1 MRRFLTLLICFS
13 MLFTFVAC
21 NADIPSGE
29 PSGTTSELLDSV
41 ATTAATTA
49 GSGEATNK
57 CDFYAGYARADITPT
72 KFPVYLTGG
81 TSATSVLEKIYG
93 TCVAFSDNETTV
105 LFITLDISNITG
117 EFYNK
122 AVYNINKATGI
133 DKKNIFVSAT
143 HNHSAPHVSQSKSG
157 DYTEEWRT
165 ALNETLVDIS
175 KEAIADL
182 KPTEAYYGKT
192 NTEGLAFVRRYLLA
206 DGTYRSIGLKY
217 SWSSNAK
224 EVAHESEADSE
235 LQVLRFTREG
245 AKDIV
250 MANWQA
256 HAAHAYSN
264 NPRAICGDFIYYFRQ
279 VVEQN
284 DDDVLVAYFQGASG
298 NINLS
303 SYVNNVSGQYPKV
316 GKALGAYCNDLL
328 PKLERLTLDKI
339 KVLKTTIKLGI
350 GNDSDERV
358 QAAIDIREGRDTNN
372 AIRNKYKLEEHE
384 PNAIYTRYLLRRANP
399 SGFYNISLFAIS
411 FGDMSFVSTPCE
423 MFDTNGMEVKTASQ
437 FKSTFVC
444 AYTNGSE
451 GYVPSAAA
459 IPHGGYEVYSC
470 KFEAG
475 SGEKLSSTMTDML
488 KKLYEN

>member
-1 MRRFLTLLICFS
+1 MRRFLTLIICFS

-29 PSGTTSELLDSV
+29 PSGTTSELLDSG
-41 ATTAATTA
+41 ATTAATTDA
-49 GSGEATNK
+49 DEATNK
-57 CDFYAGYARADITPT
+57 CDFYAGYARADISPT
-72 KFPVYLTGG
+72 KFPVYMSGG
-81 TSATSVLEKIYG
+81 TDATKVLEKIYA

-105 LFITLDISNITG
+105 LFITLDVQSIPGTI
-117 EFYNK
+117 YNK
-122 AVYNINKATGI
+122 ALYNINKATGI

-143 HNHSAPHVSQSKSG
+143 HNHSAPHVLQGREG
-157 DYTEEWRT
+157 DATAEWQT
-165 ALNETLVDIS
+165 SLMGKISEIS
-175 KEAIADL
+175 KQAIADL
-182 KPTEAYYGKT
+182 KPTTAYYGKT
-192 NTEGLAFVRRYLLA
+192 NAKGLAFVRRYLLE
-206 DGTYRSIGLKY
+206 DGTYRSIGLRY
-217 SWSSNAK
+217 DWSSKAK

-235 LQVLRFTREG
+235 MQVLRFVRDD

-279 VVEQN
+279 AVESN
-284 DDDVLVAYFQGASG
+284 NDDVLFAYFQGASG
-298 NINLS
+298 NINLH
-303 SYVNNVSGQYPKV
+303 SYVNDVNGQYPKV
-316 GKALGAYCNDLL
+316 GKALANYCNELL
-328 PKLERLTLDKI
+328 PKLERVTLDKI
-339 KVLKTTIKLGI
+339 KVLKTTIKLNI
-350 GNDSDERV
+350 ANDSDERV
-358 QAAIDIREGRDTNN
+358 QAALDILEGRDTNN
-372 AIRNKYKLEEHE
+372 TLRNKYKLEEHE
-384 PNAIYTRYLLRRANP
+384 PGAIYTRYMFRRANP
-399 SGFYNISLFAIS
+399 SGQYNISLTAIS
-411 FGDMSFVSTPCE
+411 FGDISFVSTPCE
-423 MFDTNGMEVKTASQ
+423 MFDTNGMEVKNASP

-459 IPHGGYEVYSC
+459 IPHGGYEVYAC

>member
-1 MRRFLTLLICFS
+1 MRRFLTLIICLV

-21 NADIPSGE
+21 NGDE
-29 PSGTTSELLDSV
+29 PNTDTSATTTEALDSAV
-41 ATTAATTA
+41 TTDTQSATQE
-49 GSGEATNK
+49 EATNK

-72 KFPVYLTGG
+72 KFPVYLAGG

-93 TCVAFSDNETTV
+93 SCVAFSDKETTV
-105 LFITLDISNITG
+105 LFITLDVTNIPG
-117 EFYNK
+117 AFYNK
-122 AVYNINKATGI
+122 AIYNINKATGI
-133 DKKNIFVSAT
+133 DKKNIFISAT
-143 HNHSAPHVSQSKSG
+143 HNHSAPHMLQSKSG
-157 DYTEEWRT
+157 DYTEDWRSS
-165 ALNETLVDIS
+165 LNEAVVEIS
-175 KEAIADL
+175 KNAIADL
-182 KPTEAYYGKT
+182 KPTTAYYGKT
-192 NTEGLAFVRRYLLA
+192 NAEGLAFVRRYLLE
-206 DGTYRSIGLKY
+206 DGTYRSIGLRY
-217 SWSSNAK
+217 SWSSTAK

-235 LQVLRFTREG
+235 MQVLRFVRDD

-256 HAAHAYSN
+256 HAAHAYSSN
-264 NPRAICGDFIYYFRQ
+264 QRAICGDFIYYFRQ

-284 DDDVLVAYFQGASG
+284 NDDVLFAYFQGTSG
-298 NINLS
+298 NINLA

-358 QAAIDIREGRDTNN
+358 QAALDILEGRDTNN
-372 AIRNKYKLEEHE
+372 ALRNKYKFEEYE
-384 PNAIYTRYLLRRANP
+384 PQAVYTRYLLRRANP

-411 FGDMSFVSTPCE
+411 FGDISFVSTPCE

-459 IPHGGYEVYSC
+459 VPHGGYEVYSC
-470 KFEAG
+470 KFTAG
-475 SGEKLSSTMTDML
+475 SGENLSSAMAGLL